1 MPQDPVERIQALL
14 FEDRVNPHALLLD
27 LVPLIPESMLEWA
40 ARVVMY
46 ASDDRLRGFLIDA
59 LAKRLPSSELT
70 QLTKDHPIPRGA
82 AIADVT
88 IPEGEEAKEWIAQ
101 FPEDSRYAVF
111 AVLLSAC
118 EPRVGMVEK
127 GGGVASVDPPD
138 NVGGEGEF
146 GFASGEARFA
156 GRTTDDDDDDGFE
169 AVGPVDEEETKSVE
183 DDSGFQV
190 AEPDR
195 PDVVNLGFSQKH
207 AADRKLQKQ
216 EPLQRGQSYYFW
228 LRIGKDVDE
237 AAIGTP
243 SPIDLKKLPEEAV
256 LTVAVFGFENELAI
270 TPGHDLGELK
280 IQKDGKVKV
289 LRQPVDND
297 SFSLSDAAPA
307 DYLNDYLLFP
317 ISVPDN
323 EATHRLRCNI
333 YCAQVLVQSYVI
345 SANVKS
351 TSDPVAEACTQRLDY
366 VLSQSLRA
374 SHLVAMTKEPHL
386 LSLMVNNNGDGSHSF
401 RFFGT
406 DGSDRFK
413 DDARIDGQQLAGFL
427 KQARRAMHKVSW
439 GNEEE
444 WDETKGL
451 AYRYQTK
458 TFDLKKLAK
467 DLAYLARA
475 GWRIYTGFVSHLST
489 TAAELETLM
498 ANPGL
503 LQIAL
508 KLSPRAVVP
517 AAVIYD
523 YAWMPDNFDFEKTE
537 FELCP
542 TFSDAIDKARNGGP
556 ALEECDCFKGGC
568 ALKKMIA
575 EVRDPDSDKTLG
587 DLPPMICPS
596 GFWGYRHLL
605 GLPLTLDGT
614 NKDVPPVINYKDDV
628 QFVACVSTD
637 PMFVERDPHLG
648 RLQQLKG
655 EVKVERDEG
664 YKAIVRRLKKT
675 TPHLLYFYCHGGIRA
690 NTELPYLEIGERDRF
705 GPEALIG
712 EGISWKGPN
721 PLVFIN
727 GCHTTS
733 LNPEITLDAP
743 HDYIKTGGKGHKFGI
758 PHDEVV
764 HVALIAAGL
773 VNVDLVGLD
782 MHLGSQLSRI
792 DPYREGTE
800 RLGSIF
806 NELTARG
813 IDTLRYL
820 DIGGGLGVR
829 YDTEQPPD
837 LARFAEMVLPT
848 VARTGLH
855 LIMEP
860 GRYVVGNAGALVA
873 EVLYRKRSGGKDYVV
888 VDAGM
893 TELLRPSHYGAYHRI
908 QAVAARDQHR
918 VVDVVGPVCES
929 GDFLALERELDD
941 VSPGDL
947 IIVYDA
953 GAYGYAMASNYNSR
967 MRPAEVLVSGDR
979 FALVTRREQ
988 YDDLLRLEIDQPEWR
1003 R

>member
-1 MPQDPVERIQALL
+1 MPQDPLERMQGLL
-14 FEDRVNPHALLLD
+14 EDRVNPHALLLS
-27 LVPLIPESMLEWA
+27 LVTLIPESLLGWA
-40 ARVVMY
+40 TRVASYAR
-46 ASDDRLRGFLIDA
+46 DDTLRAFLLDA
-59 LAKRLPSSELT
+59 LAKRLSDEHERIELT
-70 QLTKDHPIPRGA
+70 RGDPIPRGA
-82 AIADVT
+82 AISEVS
-88 IPEGEEAKEWIAQ
+88 IPEGRQAKQWIA
-101 FPEDSRYAVF
+101 PLSEDERSAVI

-118 EPRVGMVEK
+118 EMNVGMAEEPSRF
-127 GGGVASVDPPD
+127 GGDASVDPPD
-138 NVGGEGEF
+138 NTGGF
-146 GFASGEARFA
+146 GFAGS
-156 GRTTDDDDDDGFE
+156 DDDDDGFE
-169 AVGPVDEEETKSVE
+169 AMPSAIRPPPAPQAPTSSVTAET
-183 DDSGFQV
+183 
-190 AEPDR
+190 
-195 PDVVNLGFSQKH
+195 PDVVNLGFSQQH
-207 AADRKLQKQ
+207 SADVKLKKQ

-228 LRIGKDVDE
+228 LHIGKDVDE

-270 TPGHDLGELK
+270 TPGRDLGELK

-289 LRQPVDND
+289 LRQPVDTK
-297 SFSLSDAAPA
+297 SIALSSDAGAE
-307 DYLNDYLLFP
+307 YLNDYLLFP

-333 YCAQVLVQSYVI
+333 YCAQVLVQSYVV

-351 TSDPVAEACTQRLDY
+351 TSDPVPEACTQRLDY

-374 SHLVAMTKEPHL
+374 SHLAAMTKEPHL

-439 GNEEE
+439 GNEDE

-451 AYRYQTK
+451 AYRYQTQ
-458 TFDLKKLAK
+458 TFDRKKLAK

-542 TFSDAIDKARNGGP
+542 TFSDAIDKARNDGP
-556 ALEECDCFKGGC
+556 PLEECDCFKGGC

-587 DLPPMICPS
+587 DLPAMICPS

-614 NKDVPPVINYKDDV
+614 NKDVPPVINFKDDV
-628 QFVACVSTD
+628 EFVACVSTD
-637 PMFVERDPHLG
+637 PLFIERDPHLG
-648 RLQQLKG
+648 RLQALKSD
-655 EVKVERDEG
+655 EVKFERDEG

-690 NTELPYLEIGERDRF
+690 NTELPYLEIGAKDRF

-733 LNPEITLDAP
+733 LNPEITLDFVSSFVQQS
-743 HDYIKTGGKGHKFGI
+743 G
-758 PHDEVV
+758 
-764 HVALIAAGL
+764 AAG
-773 VNVDLVGLD
+773 VV
-782 MHLGSQLSRI
+782 
-792 DPYREGTE
+792 GTE
-800 RLGSIF
+800 ITIF
-806 NELTARG
+806 EPLAAKFA
-813 IDTLRYL
+813 
-820 DIGGGLGVR
+820 
-829 YDTEQPPD
+829 EEC
-837 LARFAEMVLPT
+837 LARFVGAPPHTESMPIGKAVRG
-848 VARTGLH
+848 ARL
-855 LIMEP
+855 
-860 GRYVVGNAGALVA
+860 
-873 EVLYRKRSGGKDYVV
+873 
-888 VDAGM
+888 
-893 TELLRPSHYGAYHRI
+893 ELLRQGNPLGLVYIPY
-908 QAVAARDQHR
+908 AVA
-918 VVDVVGPVCES
+918 
-929 GDFLALERELDD
+929 
-941 VSPGDL
+941 
-947 IIVYDA
+947 
-953 GAYGYAMASNYNSR
+953 
-967 MRPAEVLVSGDR
+967 
-979 FALVTRREQ
+979 T
-988 YDDLLRLEIDQPEWR
+988 LRLQEEAQN
-1003 R
+1003 

>member
-1 MPQDPVERIQALL
+1 MPQDPLERMQSLL
-14 FEDRVNPHALLLD
+14 LDARVNPHALLLS
-27 LVPLIPESMLEWA
+27 LVTLLPESMLPWA
-40 ARVVMY
+40 TRVATYAR
-46 ASDDRLRGFLIDA
+46 DDTLRAFLLDA
-59 LAKRLPSSELT
+59 LAKRLPDPGERT
-70 QLTKDHPIPRGA
+70 ELTKDDPIPRGA
-82 AIADVT
+82 VISEVS
-88 IPEGEEAKEWIAQ
+88 IPEGKEAKQWIAQ
-101 FPEDSRYAVF
+101 LSEDDRTSVF
-111 AVLLSAC
+111 AVLLSAS
-118 EPRVGMVEK
+118 EMNLGMVQEPSRF
-127 GGGVASVDPPD
+127 GGVASVDPPD
-138 NVGGEGEF
+138 NTGGF
-146 GFASGEARFA
+146 GFAGH
-156 GRTTDDDDDDGFE
+156 DDDDGFE
-169 AVGPVDEEETKSVE
+169 SVGPSSEEQTKSVD
-183 DDSGFQV
+183 DDSERQDAGSDQ
-190 AEPDR
+190 
-195 PDVVNLGFSQKH
+195 PDVVNLGFSQKQS
-207 AADRKLQKQ
+207 ADTKLKKQ

-228 LRIGKDVDE
+228 LHIGKEVDE

-270 TPGHDLGELK
+270 MPGHDLGELK

-289 LRQPVDND
+289 LRQPVDKE
-297 SFSLSDAAPA
+297 SIALSSGAGAE
-307 DYLNDYLLFP
+307 YLNDYLLFP

-333 YCAQVLVQSYVI
+333 YCAQVLVQSYVV

-451 AYRYQTK
+451 AYRYQSN
-458 TFDLKKLAK
+458 TFDRKKLAR

-475 GWRIYTGFVSHLST
+475 GWRIYTGFISHLST

-523 YAWMPDNFDFEKTE
+523 YAWMPDNFDFEKAE

-542 TFSDAIDKARNGGP
+542 TFSDAIDKARNDGP
-556 ALEECDCFKGGC
+556 PLEECDCFKGGC

-596 GFWGYRHLL
+596 GFWGYRHFL

-614 NKDVPPVINYKDDV
+614 NKDVPPVINFKDDV
-628 QFVACVSTD
+628 EFVACVSTD
-637 PMFVERDPHLG
+637 PLFVERDPHLG
-648 RLQQLKG
+648 RLQALKS
-655 EVKVERDEG
+655 EEMKFERDEG

-675 TPHLLYFYCHGGIRA
+675 TPHLLYFYCHGGVRA
-690 NTELPYLEIGERDRF
+690 NTELPYLEIGAKDRF

-733 LNPEITLDAP
+733 LNPEITLDFVSSFVQQS
-743 HDYIKTGGKGHKFGI
+743 G
-758 PHDEVV
+758 
-764 HVALIAAGL
+764 AAG
-773 VNVDLVGLD
+773 VV
-782 MHLGSQLSRI
+782 
-792 DPYREGTE
+792 GTE
-800 RLGSIF
+800 ITIF
-806 NELTARG
+806 E
-813 IDTLRYL
+813 
-820 DIGGGLGVR
+820 
-829 YDTEQPPD
+829 P
-837 LARFAEMVLPT
+837 LAAKFAEECLGRFVGAPPHTESMPIGKAVRG
-848 VARTGLH
+848 ARL
-855 LIMEP
+855 
-860 GRYVVGNAGALVA
+860 
-873 EVLYRKRSGGKDYVV
+873 
-888 VDAGM
+888 
-893 TELLRPSHYGAYHRI
+893 ELLRQGNPLGLVYIPY
-908 QAVAARDQHR
+908 AVA
-918 VVDVVGPVCES
+918 
-929 GDFLALERELDD
+929 
-941 VSPGDL
+941 
-947 IIVYDA
+947 
-953 GAYGYAMASNYNSR
+953 
-967 MRPAEVLVSGDR
+967 
-979 FALVTRREQ
+979 T
-988 YDDLLRLEIDQPEWR
+988 LRLQESPQN
-1003 R
+1003 

>member
-1 MPQDPVERIQALL
+1 MPQGPVERIQALL
-14 FEDRVNPHALLLD
+14 FEVRVNPHALLLD
-27 LVPLIPESMLEWA
+27 LVQLIPESMLEWA
-40 ARVVMY
+40 TRVVKY
-46 ASDDRLRGFLIDA
+46 ASDDRWRASLIDA
-59 LAKRLPSSELT
+59 LGKRRSGETTDLT
-70 QLTKDHPIPRGA
+70 EAT
-82 AIADVT
+82 T
-88 IPEGEEAKEWIAQ
+88 PEGEEAREWVAQ
-101 FPEDSRYAVF
+101 LSEDERYTVF
-111 AVLLSAC
+111 AVLLSAA
-118 EPRVGMVEK
+118 EPRMGMVE
-127 GGGVASVDPPD
+127 
-138 NVGGEGEF
+138 
-146 GFASGEARFA
+146 ASGDARFTKSA
-156 GRTTDDDDDDGFE
+156 DDEEDDDGFE
-169 AVGPVDEEETKSVE
+169 SVGPAAKEETKSVE
-183 DDSGFQV
+183 DDSGFES
-190 AEPDR
+190 APPER

-207 AADRKLQKQ
+207 AADTKLQKQ

-289 LRQPVDND
+289 LRQPVAAD
-297 SFSLSDAAPA
+297 SISLSTAVPA
-307 DYLNDYLLFP
+307 DYLSDYLLFP
-317 ISVPDN
+317 ISVPDQ

-333 YCAQVLVQSYVI
+333 YCAQVLVQSYVV

-351 TSDPVAEACTQRLDY
+351 TSEPVAEACTQRLDY

-374 SHLVAMTKEPHL
+374 SHLAAMTKEPHL

-458 TFDLKKLAK
+458 TFDRKKLAK

-475 GWRIYTGFVSHLST
+475 GWRIYTGFIGHLNTS
-489 TAAELETLM
+489 AAELETLM

-537 FELCP
+537 FDLCP

-587 DLPPMICPS
+587 DLPPMTCPS

-614 NKDVPPVINYKDDV
+614 NKDVPPVINYQDEV

-637 PMFVERDPHLG
+637 PLFVERDPHLG

-690 NTELPYLEIGERDRF
+690 NTELPYLEIGASDRF
-705 GPEALIG
+705 GPEALMG

-733 LNPEITLDAP
+733 LNPEITLDFVSSFVQQS
-743 HDYIKTGGKGHKFGI
+743 G
-758 PHDEVV
+758 
-764 HVALIAAGL
+764 AAG
-773 VNVDLVGLD
+773 VV
-782 MHLGSQLSRI
+782 
-792 DPYREGTE
+792 GTE
-800 RLGSIF
+800 ITIF
-806 NELTARG
+806 E
-813 IDTLRYL
+813 
-820 DIGGGLGVR
+820 
-829 YDTEQPPD
+829 P
-837 LARFAEMVLPT
+837 LAAKFAEECLGRFVGAPPHTEAMPIGKAVRG
-848 VARTGLH
+848 ARL
-855 LIMEP
+855 
-860 GRYVVGNAGALVA
+860 
-873 EVLYRKRSGGKDYVV
+873 
-888 VDAGM
+888 
-893 TELLRPSHYGAYHRI
+893 ELLRQGNPLGLVYIPY
-908 QAVAARDQHR
+908 AVA
-918 VVDVVGPVCES
+918 
-929 GDFLALERELDD
+929 
-941 VSPGDL
+941 
-947 IIVYDA
+947 
-953 GAYGYAMASNYNSR
+953 
-967 MRPAEVLVSGDR
+967 
-979 FALVTRREQ
+979 T
-988 YDDLLRLEIDQPEWR
+988 LRLQEAAEK
-1003 R
+1003 

>member
-1 MPQDPVERIQALL
+1 MPADL
-14 FEDRVNPHALLLD
+14 NPQVAANPD
-27 LVPLIPESMLEWA
+27 LM
-40 ARVVMY
+40 M
-46 ASDDRLRGFLIDA
+46 
-59 LAKRLPSSELT
+59 
-70 QLTKDHPIPRGA
+70 
-82 AIADVT
+82 
-88 IPEGEEAKEWIAQ
+88 
-101 FPEDSRYAVF
+101 
-111 AVLLSAC
+111 
-118 EPRVGMVEK
+118 
-127 GGGVASVDPPD
+127 
-138 NVGGEGEF
+138 
-146 GFASGEARFA
+146 
-156 GRTTDDDDDDGFE
+156 TDDGSDDDDGFE
-169 AVGPVDEEETKSVE
+169 AMPSSIRPPPAPAPSPQPPTSSVTEETS
-183 DDSGFQV
+183 
-190 AEPDR
+190 DR

-207 AADRKLQKQ
+207 SADTKLKKQ

-280 IQKDGKVKV
+280 IHKDGKVKV
-289 LRQPVDND
+289 LRQPVDEK
-297 SFSLSDAAPA
+297 SISLSSGAPA
-307 DYLNDYLLFP
+307 KYLDDYLLFP

-333 YCAQVLVQSYVI
+333 YCAQVLVQSYVV

-351 TSDPVAEACTQRLDY
+351 SAAPVPEACTQRLDY

-374 SHLVAMTKEPHL
+374 SHLAAMTKEPHL

-458 TFDLKKLAK
+458 TFDRKKLAK

-475 GWRIYTGFVSHLST
+475 GWRIYTGFISHLST

-542 TFSDAIDKARNGGP
+542 TFSDAIDKARNDGP
-556 ALEECDCFKGGC
+556 PLEDCDCFKGGC

-596 GFWGYRHLL
+596 GFWGYRHFL

-614 NKDVPPVINYKDDV
+614 NKDVPPVINFKDDV
-628 QFVACVSTD
+628 QVVACVSTD
-637 PMFVERDPHLG
+637 PLFVERDPHLG
-648 RLQQLKG
+648 RLQALKSD
-655 EVKVERDEG
+655 EVKFERDEG

-690 NTELPYLEIGERDRF
+690 NTDLPYLEIGAKDRF

-733 LNPEITLDAP
+733 LNPEITLDFVSSFVQQS
-743 HDYIKTGGKGHKFGI
+743 G
-758 PHDEVV
+758 
-764 HVALIAAGL
+764 AAG
-773 VNVDLVGLD
+773 VV
-782 MHLGSQLSRI
+782 
-792 DPYREGTE
+792 GTE
-800 RLGSIF
+800 ITIF
-806 NELTARG
+806 EPLAAKFA
-813 IDTLRYL
+813 
-820 DIGGGLGVR
+820 
-829 YDTEQPPD
+829 EEC
-837 LARFAEMVLPT
+837 LARFVGAPPHTESMPIGKAVRF
-848 VARTGLH
+848 ARL
-855 LIMEP
+855 
-860 GRYVVGNAGALVA
+860 
-873 EVLYRKRSGGKDYVV
+873 
-888 VDAGM
+888 
-893 TELLRPSHYGAYHRI
+893 ELLREGNPLGLVYIPY
-908 QAVAARDQHR
+908 AVA
-918 VVDVVGPVCES
+918 
-929 GDFLALERELDD
+929 
-941 VSPGDL
+941 
-947 IIVYDA
+947 
-953 GAYGYAMASNYNSR
+953 
-967 MRPAEVLVSGDR
+967 
-979 FALVTRREQ
+979 T
-988 YDDLLRLEIDQPEWR
+988 LRLQEAPAN
-1003 R
+1003 